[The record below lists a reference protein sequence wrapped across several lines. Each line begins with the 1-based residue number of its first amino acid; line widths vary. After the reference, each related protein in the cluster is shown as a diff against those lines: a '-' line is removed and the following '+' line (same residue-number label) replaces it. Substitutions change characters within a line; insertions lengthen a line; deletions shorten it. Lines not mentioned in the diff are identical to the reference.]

1 MSDMLRRIFLAL
13 LLLPSFFSSYS
24 QDISKRLEA
33 ALSQKDSA
41 RLIFEEKLIQLPTQ
55 RDSGLYFYFL
65 GRYQRTKGE
74 RREAVKS
81 NLKALELLKLEEDSY
96 YFIRAYNNLTY
107 LESILGDWE
116 KAMLYGQKALES
128 ARAVGDSNRMAYSYA
143 DISIV
148 YHDMEQYDKGV
159 EFSKKGLEILGKYSD
174 PSPQVKAFTLNAVGI
189 NFDDWNQPDSALY
202 FHYQVLDLYP
212 QMDSSSFT
220 NTFNNIGNT
229 LLKQGKFIE
238 AKEWIDISLYYNTK
252 SGDKYKI
259 ASNYNNLAT
268 IAYNIGDFSKAETLM
283 DSTYKYV
290 VLSESREKLRDYL
303 YDQFRFQQK
312 KGDLEQAISYL
323 ERYSE
328 LKDSIFKED
337 RVRMIGEI
345 QTLYEVEAKEREL
358 AESRAALAE
367 EEVKSKS
374 RNVLLLILL
383 LGFLIVLGTSF
394 FIYYQQKN
402 KNRHLE
408 QEAKLQAVFAE
419 QETQKRLNDQ
429 RNRIAAELHDNIGA
443 QLTFIVSSLNHLKFA
458 DFGKEV
464 LGKKIDQISDFT
476 VETVNELRDTI
487 WAMNKDAISLEDLQ
501 LRLAGL
507 IQKAKDFCPQVNF
520 ELKMDEGLD
529 TQIQLNSLEG
539 INLYRIAQE
548 ALNNAIKYAEAERIE
563 IFIAQNGKN
572 QIILSVMDNGKGFDE
587 HSLESNGMSTMRSRA
602 ERIGKELKVET
613 QPGSGTLV
621 SVG

>member
-1 MSDMLRRIFLAL
+1 MLRLIFLAL
-13 LLLPSFFSSYS
+13 LLLPSFFPSFS

-33 ALSQKDSA
+33 TLNQKDSA
-41 RLIFEEKLIQLPTQ
+41 RIIFEEKLIQLPTK

-65 GRYQRTKGE
+65 GRYQNIMGE

-81 NLKALELLKLEEDSY
+81 NLKALELLRLEEDAY
-96 YFIRAYNNLTY
+96 YYIRAYNNLTY
-107 LESILGDWE
+107 LESILGDWD

-128 ARAVGDSNRMAYSYA
+128 ARIVGDSNRMAYSLA

-159 EFSKKGLEILGKYSD
+159 EFSKKGLEILDKYPD
-174 PSPQVKAFTLNAVGI
+174 PSPQVKAFTLNAIGI

-202 FHYQVLDLYP
+202 YHYQVLDLYP

-229 LLKQGKFIE
+229 LLKQGKFDE
-238 AKEWIDISLYYNTK
+238 AKKWIDISLYYNIK

-268 IAYNIGDFSKAETLM
+268 IAYLLGDFSKAEILL
-283 DSTYKYV
+283 DSTYKFV

-312 KGDLEQAISYL
+312 KGDLKQAISYL

-345 QTLYEVEAKEREL
+345 QTLYEVETKEREL
-358 AESRAALAE
+358 VESRAALAE
-367 EEVKSKS
+367 EELKSKS
-374 RNVLLLILL
+374 RKALLLILL

-394 FIYYQQKN
+394 FIYYRQKN
-402 KNRHLE
+402 KNRLLE

-443 QLTFIVSSLNHLKFA
+443 QLTFIVASLNHLKFA
-458 DFGKEV
+458 DLSKEV
-464 LGKKIDQISDFT
+464 LGKKIDQIANFT

-507 IQKAKDFCPQVNF
+507 IQKAKDFCPQVEF

-539 INLYRIAQE
+539 INFYRIAQE
-548 ALNNAIKYAEAERIE
+548 ALNNAIKHAEAERIE
-563 IFIAQNGKN
+563 ILIAQNGKN
-572 QIILSVMDNGKGFDE
+572 QISLSVKDNGKGFDGQR
-587 HSLESNGMSTMRSRA
+587 LEGNGLSTMRCRA

>member
-1 MSDMLRRIFLAL
+1 MLRRVFLAL
-13 LLLPSFFSSYS
+13 LLLPSFFPSYS

-41 RLIFEEKLIQLPTQ
+41 RRIFEEKLIQLPTK

-81 NLKALELLKLEEDSY
+81 NLKALELLRLEEDSY

-159 EFSKKGLEILGKYSD
+159 EFSKKGLEILGEYSD

-202 FHYQVLDLYP
+202 YHYQVLDLYP

-229 LLKQGKFIE
+229 LLKQGKYSE
-238 AKEWIDISLYYNTK
+238 AKKWIDISLHYNSI

-268 IAYNIGDFSKAETLM
+268 IAYNLGDFEKAEMLM

-290 VLSESREKLRDYL
+290 LLSESREKLRDYL

-312 KGDLEQAISYL
+312 KGDLKQAISYL

-383 LGFLIVLGTSF
+383 IGFLIVLGTSF
-394 FIYYQQKN
+394 FIYYRQKN

-458 DFGKEV
+458 EFSREV
-464 LGKKIDQISDFT
+464 LGRKIDQISGFT

-507 IQKAKDFCPQVNF
+507 IQKAKDFCPQVEF
-520 ELKMDEGLD
+520 ELKMDEGMD

-539 INLYRIAQE
+539 INFYRIAQE
-548 ALNNAIKYAEAERIE
+548 ALNNAIKHAEAERIE

-572 QIILSVMDNGKGFDE
+572 QISLSVKDNGKGFDE
-587 HSLESNGMSTMRSRA
+587 QRLEGNGMSTMRSRA

>member
-1 MSDMLRRIFLAL
+1 MLRRVFLAL
-13 LLLPSFFSSYS
+13 LLLPSFFPSYS

-41 RLIFEEKLIQLPTQ
+41 RRIFEEKLIQLPTK

-81 NLKALELLKLEEDSY
+81 NLKALELLRLEEDSY

-159 EFSKKGLEILGKYSD
+159 EFSKKGLEILGEYSD

-189 NFDDWNQPDSALY
+189 NFDDWNQPDSALFY
-202 FHYQVLDLYP
+202 HYQVLDLYP

-229 LLKQGKFIE
+229 LLKQGKFAE
-238 AKEWIDISLYYNTK
+238 AKKWIDISLYYNTK

-268 IAYNIGDFSKAETLM
+268 IAYNLGDFSKAEILM

-312 KGDLEQAISYL
+312 KGDLKQAISYL

-383 LGFLIVLGTSF
+383 LGFLIVLGSSF

-458 DFGKEV
+458 DFSKEV

-507 IQKAKDFCPQVNF
+507 IQKAKDFCPQVEF
-520 ELKMDEGLD
+520 ELKMDEGID

-539 INLYRIAQE
+539 INFYRIAQE
-548 ALNNAIKYAEAERIE
+548 ALNNAIKHAEAERIE

-572 QIILSVMDNGKGFDE
+572 QISLSVKDNGKGFDE
-587 HSLESNGMSTMRSRA
+587 QRLEGNGMSTMRSRA

>member
-1 MSDMLRRIFLAL
+1 MLRRVFLAL
-13 LLLPSFFSSYS
+13 LLLPSFFPSYS

-41 RLIFEEKLIQLPTQ
+41 RRIFEEKLIQLPTK

-65 GRYQRTKGE
+65 GRYQNVIGE

-81 NLKALELLKLEEDSY
+81 NLKALELLGLKEDSY

-107 LESILGDWE
+107 LESILGDWD

-159 EFSKKGLEILGKYSD
+159 EFSKKGLEILEKYSD

-189 NFDDWNQPDSALY
+189 NFDDWNQPDSALFY
-202 FHYQVLDLYP
+202 HYQVLDLYP
-212 QMDSSSFT
+212 QMDSSAFT

-229 LLKQGKFIE
+229 LLKQGKFAE
-238 AKEWIDISLYYNTK
+238 SKKWIDISLYYNTK

-268 IAYNIGDFSKAETLM
+268 IAYLLGDFSQAEILM

-312 KGDLEQAISYL
+312 KGDLKQAISYL

-394 FIYYQQKN
+394 FIYYRQKN

-458 DFGKEV
+458 EFSREV
-464 LGKKIDQISDFT
+464 LGKKIDQISGFT

-507 IQKAKDFCPQVNF
+507 IQKAKDFCPQVEF
-520 ELKMDEGLD
+520 ELKMEEGMD

-539 INLYRIAQE
+539 INFYRIAQE
-548 ALNNAIKYAEAERIE
+548 ALNNAIKHAEAERIE
-563 IFIAQNGKN
+563 IFIVQNEKN
-572 QIILSVMDNGKGFDE
+572 QISISVKDNGKGFDE
-587 HSLESNGMSTMRSRA
+587 QRLEGNGMSTMRGRA
-602 ERIGKELKVET
+602 ERIGKEFKVET

>member
-1 MSDMLRRIFLAL
+1 MLRRVFLAL
-13 LLLPSFFSSYS
+13 LLLPSFFPSYS

-33 ALSQKDSA
+33 ALNQKDSA
-41 RLIFEEKLIQLPTQ
+41 RRIFEEKLIQLPTK

-65 GRYQRTKGE
+65 GRYQNIMGE

-81 NLKALELLKLEEDSY
+81 NLKVLELLRLEEDSY

-107 LESILGDWE
+107 LESILGDWD

-128 ARAVGDSNRMAYSYA
+128 ARIAGDSNRMAYSFA

-174 PSPQVKAFTLNAVGI
+174 PSPQVKAFTLNAIGI

-202 FHYQVLDLYP
+202 YHYQVLDLYP

-229 LLKQGKFIE
+229 LLKQGKFDE
-238 AKEWIDISLYYNTK
+238 AKKWIDISLYYNTK

-268 IAYNIGDFSKAETLM
+268 IAYNLGDFSKAERLM

-312 KGDLEQAISYL
+312 KGDLKQAISYL

-358 AESRAALAE
+358 AESRVALAE

-374 RNVLLLILL
+374 RNVLILILL

-394 FIYYQQKN
+394 FIYYRQKN

-443 QLTFIVSSLNHLKFA
+443 QLTFILSSLNHLKFA
-458 DFGKEV
+458 EFSREA
-464 LGKKIDQISDFT
+464 LGKKIDQISGFT

-487 WAMNKDAISLEDLQ
+487 WAMNKHAISLEDLQ

-507 IQKAKDFCPQVNF
+507 IQKAKDFCPQVEF
-520 ELKMDEGLD
+520 ELNMDEGLD
-529 TQIQLNSLEG
+529 TQIQLNSLVG
-539 INLYRIAQE
+539 INFYRIAQE
-548 ALNNAIKYAEAERIE
+548 ALNNAIKHAEAERIE
-563 IFIAQNGKN
+563 ILIAQNGKN
-572 QIILSVMDNGKGFDE
+572 QITLSVKDNGKGFDE
-587 HSLESNGMSTMRSRA
+587 QRLEGNGMSTMRSRA

-613 QPGSGTLV
+613 QPGAGTLV

>member
-1 MSDMLRRIFLAL
+1 MSDMLRRVFLAL
-13 LLLPSFFSSYS
+13 LLLPSFFPSYS

-41 RLIFEEKLIQLPTQ
+41 RRIFEEKLIQLPTK

-65 GRYQRTKGE
+65 GRYQNVIGE

-81 NLKALELLKLEEDSY
+81 NLKALELLGLKEDSY

-107 LESILGDWE
+107 LESILGDWD

-189 NFDDWNQPDSALY
+189 NFDDWNQPDSALFY
-202 FHYQVLDLYP
+202 HYQVLDLYP
-212 QMDSSSFT
+212 QMDSSAFT

-229 LLKQGKFIE
+229 LLKQGKFAE
-238 AKEWIDISLYYNTK
+238 AKKWIDISLYYNTK

-268 IAYNIGDFSKAETLM
+268 IAYLLGDFSQAEILM

-312 KGDLEQAISYL
+312 KGDLKQAISYL

-394 FIYYQQKN
+394 FIYYRQKN

-458 DFGKEV
+458 EFSREV
-464 LGKKIDQISDFT
+464 LGKKIDQISGFT

-507 IQKAKDFCPQVNF
+507 IQKAKDFCPQVEF
-520 ELKMDEGLD
+520 ELKMEEGMD

-539 INLYRIAQE
+539 INFYRIAQE
-548 ALNNAIKYAEAERIE
+548 ALNNAIKHAEAERIE

-572 QIILSVMDNGKGFDE
+572 QISISVKDNGKGFDE
-587 HSLESNGMSTMRSRA
+587 QRLEGNGMSTMRSRA